1 MIRVEDPPIASAS
14 DVLGS
19 RFEKV
24 AESEFETSSPT
35 GKPFSSTNRRRRRLE
50 VEPKTSEWM
59 SPRLELLS
67 PEAPGAVDLE
77 ERTKSPLLLL
87 GISDCWCRLPRAR
100 VGLELEA

>member
-1 MIRVEDPPIASAS
+1 MLVPQMIRVDDPPIASAS

-24 AESEFETSSPT
+24 AASECGTSSRT
-35 GKPFSSTNRRRRRLE
+35 GTPFSSTNRRRRRFG
-50 VEPKTSEWM
+50 VEPKTSEWI

-67 PEAPGAVDLE
+67 PDAPGAEDFE

-87 GISDCWCRLPRAR
+87 GISD
-100 VGLELEA
+100 